1 MFTVRV
7 EFSVVAES
15 VSQIDL
21 FDEFLGPNDNKIRD
35 DLVNSST

>member
-1 MFTVRV
+1 MFTVWV

-21 FDEFLGPNDNKIRD
+21 FDEFLGPNGDEIRD
-35 DLVNSST
+35 DLVNSFT